1 MSAGVVACPAC
12 EVKNRVAAT
21 ATGVPHCPKCGAA
34 LPVTPQTARTFNVQ
48 GIPTLLILRG
58 GREVERQVG
67 VLIGDA
73 LPQWIDRTIARS
85 NV

>member
-1 MSAGVVACPAC
+1 
-12 EVKNRVAAT
+12 
-21 ATGVPHCPKCGAA
+21 
-34 LPVTPQTARTFNVQ
+34 VTPQTARTFNVQ